1 MTMVAIGLAFLAGL
15 LTILNPCVLPLA
27 PIVVA
32 GAAARDPRGP
42 FALALG
48 LALTFGIVGGLIAS
62 AGAELGDNVLL
73 RWLSALA
80 MIGLGL
86 AIALPV
92 VSHAGEKLLA
102 PAVALGHR
110 LSAAVPGKGLWG
122 QAALGALLALL
133 WGPCVGPTLGAAL
146 VLAAG
151 TGTLLLAMTTM
162 AVFALG
168 ASASLLLAGFVVG
181 RLTRQSKVATRN
193 SARIGRTI
201 FGGVLVVVAL
211 AALTGFDRILE
222 ADLVQ
227 IMPDWLVLFATQV

>member
-1 MTMVAIGLAFLAGL
+1 MFAIGLAFLAGL

-62 AGAELGDNVLL
+62 AGAELGDNAVL
-73 RWLSALA
+73 RWLSALV
-80 MIGLGL
+80 MIALGF
-86 AIALPV
+86 AIALPL
-92 VSHAGEKLLA
+92 VSHVVEQVLA
-102 PAVALGHR
+102 PVVALGHR
-110 LSAAVPGKGLWG
+110 LSRRVPATGLWG
-122 QAALGALLALL
+122 QAALGALLAIL

-151 TGTLLLAMTTM
+151 TGTLWLAMITM

-168 ASASLLLAGFVVG
+168 AAISLLLAGFVVG
-181 RLTRQSKVATRN
+181 RMTRLSRAATRN
-193 SARIGRTI
+193 SALVGRIV
-201 FGGVLVVVAL
+201 FGGVLVVVGVF
-211 AALTGFDRILE
+211 ALTGFDRFLE
-222 ADLVQ
+222 STLVQ